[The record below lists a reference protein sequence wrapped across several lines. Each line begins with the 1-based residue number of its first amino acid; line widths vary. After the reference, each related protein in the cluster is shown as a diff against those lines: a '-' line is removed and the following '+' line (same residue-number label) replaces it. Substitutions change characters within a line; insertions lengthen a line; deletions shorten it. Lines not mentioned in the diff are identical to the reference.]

1 MAFLTQNYCCSVMK
15 SRGFHHI
22 KDRND
27 KRPIENSLSAY
38 EIAWTAGIELCECDI
53 AMTKDEKLIL
63 AHDENFMRLALD
75 SNSEYSSRHVSD
87 LTFREIMGLPLKS
100 GVRPPL
106 LIDVLRSAT
115 AISSETS
122 PSKLVIELKPGNE
135 AAASALSRLL
145 IRHPELCPSVAMIMS
160 FDAVMMHRLRT
171 ELSVLDD
178 VADPTSRLSLSPGP
192 TRRITSHKRISS
204 FDHFGTAR
212 MSVFGSNPGLSHFDH
227 NPSSIGLSL
236 SSGDL
241 HDQDSAMDNGP
252 VSLRSKANSL
262 IPKLMLL
269 TVADPPKIACEQRV
283 SVDDFS
289 PVESLLKGSD
299 GQLDGVY
306 LQWEENMMTE
316 EGARHLSELSQR
328 CLVGIWTYSGKDPDD
343 FNTYQFL
350 VKKGNCTF
358 VNTDLPNHFH
368 KDVPTGKAAY
378 DFEAVTLV

>member
-1 MAFLTQNYCCSVMK
+1 
-15 SRGFHHI
+15 
-22 KDRND
+22 
-27 KRPIENSLSAY
+27 
-38 EIAWTAGIELCECDI
+38 
-53 AMTKDEKLIL
+53 MTKDEKLIL

-115 AISSETS
+115 AISSEIS

-145 IRHPELCPSVAMIMS
+145 IRHPDLCPSVAMIMS
-160 FDAVMMHRLRT
+160 FDAMMMHRLRT

-178 VADPTSRLSLSPGP
+178 VADPTSRQSLSPSP
-192 TRRITSHKRISS
+192 RQRRITSHKKISS
-204 FDHFGTAR
+204 FDHFGTAH
-212 MSVFGSNPGLSHFDH
+212 MSVFGSNPRLNHFD
-227 NPSSIGLSL
+227 NNQSAIGLSL
-236 SSGDL
+236 SGGNL
-241 HDQDSAMDNGP
+241 HEQDTAIGNGP
-252 VSLRSKANSL
+252 VPVTSQPNSL

-269 TVADPPKIACEQRV
+269 TVADPPKKPCEQRV

-289 PVESLLKGSD
+289 PVESLLKSNQ

-306 LQWEENMMTE
+306 LQWEEKMMTE
-316 EGARHLSELSQR
+316 EGASRLSELSQQ
-328 CLVGIWTYSGKDPDD
+328 CLVGIWTYSGIDPDD
-343 FNTYQFL
+343 FNTFQFL
-350 VKKGNCTF
+350 VQKGNCTF

-368 KDVPTGKAAY
+368 QDVLAGKAAY